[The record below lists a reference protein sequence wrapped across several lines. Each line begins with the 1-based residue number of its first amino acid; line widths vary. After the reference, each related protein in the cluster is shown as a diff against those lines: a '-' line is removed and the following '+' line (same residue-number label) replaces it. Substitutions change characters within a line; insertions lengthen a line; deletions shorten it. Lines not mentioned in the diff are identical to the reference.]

1 MTCLAK
7 RSDERENKLNLP
19 NKLTIFRMIITPFF
33 LAVIISESIP
43 HHFIYGA
50 VLFGIG
56 SLTDFID
63 GRLARKNNQ
72 ITVFGKLADPVAD
85 KMLTTAA
92 LLAFM
97 SFGLCNIWIAMIVL
111 IREFA
116 ITSFRLAASAQGV
129 VIPANIYGKLKT
141 ISQMVFTIIIMIL
154 GELVYIEALP
164 DTFNLPLVSN
174 ALLWITAVLA
184 VISGVVYIKQSVKL
198 IDFSK

>member
-1 MTCLAK
+1 M
-7 RSDERENKLNLP
+7 NLP
-19 NKLTIFRMIITPFF
+19 NKLTIFRMILTPFF

-50 VLFGIG
+50 ILFGIG
-56 SLTDFID
+56 SLTDFVD
-63 GRLARKNNQ
+63 GRIARKYNQ

-97 SFGLCNIWIAMIVL
+97 KFGLCNIWIVMIVL

-141 ISQMVFTIIIMIL
+141 ISQMVFTLIIMVL
-154 GELVYIEALP
+154 GELVFIKVLP
-164 DTFNLPLVSN
+164 ETFNFPLVSN
-174 ALLWITAVLA
+174 ILLWITAVLA

>member
-1 MTCLAK
+1 MAK
-7 RSDERENKLNLP
+7 RSDERDNKLNLP

-97 SFGLCNIWIAMIVL
+97 SFGLCNIWIVMIVL

-154 GELVYIEALP
+154 GELVYIKALP

-198 IDFSK
+198 VDFSK

>member
-7 RSDERENKLNLP
+7 WSDERENKLNLP

-92 LLAFM
+92 SLAFM
-97 SFGLCNIWIAMIVL
+97 SFGLCNIWIVMIVL

-154 GELVYIEALP
+154 GELVYIKALP

>member
-1 MTCLAK
+1 MAK

-63 GRLARKNNQ
+63 GRIARKNNQ

-97 SFGLCNIWIAMIVL
+97 SFGLCNIWIVMIVL

-154 GELVYIEALP
+154 GELVYIKALP